1 MDIAGVEAVRAQPRT
16 ERQRN
21 LARALAAQGADIR
34 RLEFLR
40 WLIANGRHPEWSGEA
55 VGRTDYGRAPYSCR

>member
-1 MDIAGVEAVRAQPRT
+1 MDTVGVEEVRAQART

-21 LARALAAQGADIR
+21 LARGLAAQGVDVR

-40 WLIANGRHPEWSGEA
+40 WLIANGRHPEWNGAA
-55 VGRTDYGRAPYSCR
+55 VGRTDRRAPHASR